1 VVSPSQMYMLEFAAN
16 DLYPAVLYSE
26 VSQAKLIIHKNT
38 LPVHITHVTWGGLVG
53 LWPDDSEAIF

>member
-26 VSQAKLIIHKNT
+26 MSQAKLIIHKNT
-38 LPVHITHVTWGGLVG
+38 LPVHISHVTWGGTGRLM
-53 LWPDDSEAIF
+53 A